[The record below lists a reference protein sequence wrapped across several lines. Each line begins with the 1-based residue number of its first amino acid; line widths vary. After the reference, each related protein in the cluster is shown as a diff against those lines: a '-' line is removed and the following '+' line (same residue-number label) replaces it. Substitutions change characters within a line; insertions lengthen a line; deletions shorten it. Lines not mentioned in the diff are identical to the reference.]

1 MSLMCDF
8 EHRTSAA
15 SSVWFIPCRSRMR
28 RIRLASLL
36 ATDSTGFTF
45 LPKGFAL

>member
-1 MSLMCDF
+1 
-8 EHRTSAA
+8 
-15 SSVWFIPCRSRMR
+15 MR

-45 LPKGFAL
+45 LPKGSALCQPIMSPDDYSSMRLHGRL